1 MVENFYNTQRFR
13 VYRKIVAQKIG
24 FDTFEHFVYEAIS
37 GYLLINGTE
46 TILIEDREKAIISM
60 FANTYQNLID
70 I

>member
-46 TILIEDREKAIISM
+46 PILIEDREKAIISM